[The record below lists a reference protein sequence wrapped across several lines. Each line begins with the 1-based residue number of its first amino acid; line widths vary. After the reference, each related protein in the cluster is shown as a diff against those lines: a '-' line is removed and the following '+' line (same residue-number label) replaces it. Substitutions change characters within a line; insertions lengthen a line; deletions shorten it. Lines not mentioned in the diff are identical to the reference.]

1 VSNEREGRS
10 LSIVHMQH
18 EQWRRGS
25 SLKVKEKEKDIVFNY
40 VPKTRERSRG
50 ENPANTKKKKERRQH
65 WLNQAIFSLSYG
77 KQQLECAFCYHA
89 AKT

>member
-1 VSNEREGRS
+1 
-10 LSIVHMQH
+10 MQH

-50 ENPANTKKKKERRQH
+50 ENPANTKKKGEEATLVKPGH
-65 WLNQAIFSLSYG
+65 FLTIIW
-77 KQQLECAFCYHA
+77 
-89 AKT
+89 